1 MNSPAL
7 LTDFE
12 RCDRKGYWS
21 RSHERI
27 KLDDTEMLQ
36 AAIRAGVTEDTRKDW
51 GEAAGEECYALGLEP
66 GLETTHYDVY
76 GEVTHLACIADI
88 VTTAIRKPGE
98 QPWKRPEPVQLRD
111 GPMWTSGAYLSPDG
125 GHLRRIVLASSW
137 SDDRHY
143 SECRSWF
150 SLGEICAYGL
160 PMQQVVIVLGQRRNG
175 KRHGYWSKGLRHPAN
190 KKLRFRKKHD
200 VSTGFKSTW
209 LQIWREDYDD
219 IPTLDWLQAMLEDGV
234 LQDVCFNVEIPV
246 PEKDARQMIVDL
258 ATRKLEKIQNLDSLP
273 DQNLSTCDWPSAC
286 LFRSDCHANRSP
298 NKGMFRIIEPTA
310 V

>member
-12 RCDRKGYWS
+12 RCDRKGFWS

-51 GEAAGEECYALGLEP
+51 GECAGEECYALGLEP
-66 GLETTHYDVY
+66 GLQTEHYDVY

-88 VTTAIRKPGE
+88 VTTAIRKPAE
-98 QPWKRPEPVQLRD
+98 EPWQMPEPVQLGD
-111 GPMWTSGAYLSPDG
+111 GPTWTSGAYLDPAG
-125 GHLRRIVLASSW
+125 THLRRIVLASSW

-150 SLGEICAYGL
+150 SLGEVCVYGL
-160 PMQQVVIVLGQRRNG
+160 PMQQAVIVLGQRRDG
-175 KRHGYWSKGLRHPAN
+175 KRHGYWSRGLRHPAN

-200 VSTGFKSTW
+200 VATGFKSSW
-209 LQIWREDYDD
+209 LQVWREDFDD
-219 IPTLDWLQAMLEDGV
+219 ISTTIGCKPCWMMACCKMFV
-234 LQDVCFNVEIPV
+234 SMWRSPV
-246 PEKDARQMIVDL
+246 PEKTARQHIIDL
-258 ATRKLEKIQNLDSLP
+258 AARKLEKIQDRDSLP
-273 DQNLSTCDWPSAC
+273 DQNLSTCDWPVAC
-286 LFRSDCHANRSP
+286 AFRSDCHAGRRP
-298 NKGMFRIIEPTA
+298 NKNMFKTA
-310 V
+310 NSEQ

>member
-1 MNSPAL
+1 MNCPAL

-12 RCDRKGYWS
+12 RCDRKGFWS

-36 AAIRAGVTEDTRKDW
+36 AAIRAGVTEGTRTDW
-51 GEAAGEECYALGLEP
+51 GEVAGEECFGLGAEP
-66 GLETTHYDVY
+66 GLLSSGYDVY
-76 GEVTHLACIADI
+76 AEVVHLSCIADI
-88 VTTAIRKPGE
+88 VTTAIRKTGE
-98 QPWKRPEPVQLRD
+98 QPWQTPEPVQLGD

-175 KRHGYWSKGLRHPAN
+175 KRHGYWSKAVLHPMN
-190 KKLRFRKKHD
+190 RKLRFRKKHD
-200 VSTGFKSTW
+200 VATGFKDSW
-209 LQIWREDYDD
+209 LPIWREDHDE
-219 IPTLDWLQAMLEDGV
+219 IETATWLQAMLDDGV
-234 LQDVCFNVEIPV
+234 LTDCCFSVEIPV
-246 PEKDARQMIVDL
+246 PEKAARQSIVDL
-258 ATRKLEKIQNLDSLP
+258 AARKLEKIQNLDSLP
-273 DQNLSTCDWPSAC
+273 DQNLSTCDWPVAC
-286 LFRSDCHANRSP
+286 VFRADCHAGREP
-298 NKGMFRIIEPTA
+298 HKAMFKTVDSEQ
-310 V
+310 